1 VSFRCLC
8 ASVGIAMVICLLLQT
23 FQATPVKLLWTVPC
37 ISAVVQGEVSAHLT
51 WSDHTFQVS
60 VRCPLPHDGLRR
72 LPGMAV
78 MNSTVARD
86 QVMFDTPLRP
96 QAALDNGSANCVV
109 HDPVVLKKPPG
120 PPLFPLDNRSA
131 NSVVHDPGVIF
142 RAQLSPLLLSI
153 DDGSA
158 SSVEHSRLSYRIPLG
173 HQLLSLHDG
182 LEKSNY
188 SVRGNSSKTWDEL
201 IRLHDK
207 DYTPCAASLHEIT
220 GNYSSASANKL
231 EILHVIRRKSEAS
244 NYTILVPA
252 ASFTETGVSV
262 PKPSTCVVRDPVVFK
277 KPPGPPVLSLDNR
290 SANSV
295 VHDPGVI
302 FRAQPSPLLLS
313 LDDGSASSVEHSRL
327 SYRIPLG
334 HQLLSMHDRLEK
346 SNYSDRGNSSKTL
359 DELMRLH
366 DKDYTPCAA
375 SLHEVTGSYSS
386 ASAKKLE
393 IFPVIHRKREA
404 SNYTLLVP
412 AASFTETGVSVPKP
426 SLSLSPAQHAA
437 TDADSSGHMQ
447 NLSNFKVGVADSQ
460 LVPQQF
466 HAILIAMSLL
476 CWIILFMSHASTSS
490 KRDAMVLSSILTL
503 PSLIGG
509 IIAGEIG
516 SLVGLVLIQLSYG
529 SCMFDD
535 LSKEKAAEQLIAFF
549 ASSTLISAPVA
560 SAWMA
565 DQWALYLNF

>member
-1 VSFRCLC
+1 
-8 ASVGIAMVICLLLQT
+8 MVICLLLQT

-173 HQLLSLHDG
+173 HQLLS
-182 LEKSNY
+182 
-188 SVRGNSSKTWDEL
+188 
-201 IRLHDK
+201 
-207 DYTPCAASLHEIT
+207 
-220 GNYSSASANKL
+220 
-231 EILHVIRRKSEAS
+231 
-244 NYTILVPA
+244 
-252 ASFTETGVSV
+252 
-262 PKPSTCVVRDPVVFK
+262 
-277 KPPGPPVLSLDNR
+277 
-290 SANSV
+290 
-295 VHDPGVI
+295 
-302 FRAQPSPLLLS
+302 
-313 LDDGSASSVEHSRL
+313 
-327 SYRIPLG
+327 
-334 HQLLSMHDRLEK
+334 MHDRLEK

-386 ASAKKLE
+386 ASSKKLE